1 MTTPATDPREFLDE
15 HLRNDLKYLL
25 CAATEW
31 FVQESI
37 PEADKPTKNGGHF
50 VQVYAMDSA
59 TLHARAFLEF
69 FTRPTRPEPRN
80 HLGVDFYE
88 VTLIDSPR
96 YGTRN
101 SDPALGCWCDP
112 MNRYLMHLNERPGG
126 QQLLTFDDD
135 TERKHL
141 KLMPV
146 DFAREVVRLW
156 RLFITQ
162 LDEQP
167 NELASLARDLLA
179 DAIGNSTAVVGS
191 EINARYGID
200 PIEW

>member
-1 MTTPATDPREFLDE
+1 MTTPTTDPREFLDE

-37 PEADKPTKNGGHF
+37 PEVDKPTKKGGHF

-126 QQLLTFDDD
+126 QGLSTFDDD

-146 DFAREVVRLW
+146 DFAHEVVRLW
-156 RLFITQ
+156 RVFIARR
-162 LDEQP
+162 DEKKS
-167 NELASLARDLLA
+167 ELADLARDVL
-179 DAIGNSTAVVGS
+179 DKAITESAEVGGS
-191 EINARYGID
+191 EINVRYRI
-200 PIEW
+200 PQIAW